1 MITLRSGGM
10 AKNKWHKMPL
20 RLTEDQIRKADFL
33 AAKWEMTRTEAI
45 RECLELGFAKET
57 WRRSNAV
64 YKETDDYQ

>member
-1 MITLRSGGM
+1 MVS
-10 AKNKWHKMPL
+10 KNKWHKMPL

-64 YKETDDYQ
+64 YQASDDYQ